1 MIRKYNQI
9 LNISKN
15 ELNQITNDE
24 VNKRYERAKS
34 RINLGQNEQETAIQR
49 SYLQDLEEA
58 YTNLKT
64 PEKRQKYF
72 KIITIQEHKLLGID
86 GKRLLEMSDEE
97 IEKIYKEALNI
108 YRKKEEAKDLKP
120 EDVSL
125 LKHCEEVLLPQ
136 AFERLKTR
144 EKRQEYL
151 GGFTKED
158 IEDVKSAPV
167 HNIRMASKKEKGDPI
182 WEEHDII
189 GRELKLYLLGR
200 VNYTELN
207 LENYIG
213 QYLLERNRLNF
224 QGKKIEVDELK
235 FFTDEVIVSRL
246 DDREYREAFEK
257 MLSKENVDKMRK
269 RAEAVQGDSTKEG
282 IYLGSIE
289 GNELVFSKEQFAAVM
304 KVNLGKELQKEKTEK
319 QKGEV

>member
-125 LKHCEEVLLPQ
+125 LKHCEEILLPQ

>member
-125 LKHCEEVLLPQ
+125 LKHCEEILLPQ

-182 WEEHDII
+182 WEEYDII
-189 GRELKLYLLGR
+189 GRKLKLYLLGR

>member
-1 MIRKYNQI
+1 MRRKYNQI

-97 IEKIYKEALNI
+97 IEKNYKEALNI

>member
-1 MIRKYNQI
+1 MRRKYNQI

-97 IEKIYKEALNI
+97 IEKNYKEALNI

-269 RAEAVQGDSTKEG
+269 RAEAVQGNSTKEG

>member
-1 MIRKYNQI
+1 MRRKYNQI

-86 GKRLLEMSDEE
+86 GKCLLEMSDEE

-182 WEEHDII
+182 WEEYDII

-269 RAEAVQGDSTKEG
+269 RAEAIQGDSTKEG

>member
-1 MIRKYNQI
+1 M
-9 LNISKN
+9 
-15 ELNQITNDE
+15 
-24 VNKRYERAKS
+24 
-34 RINLGQNEQETAIQR
+34 
-49 SYLQDLEEA
+49 
-58 YTNLKT
+58 
-64 PEKRQKYF
+64 
-72 KIITIQEHKLLGID
+72 
-86 GKRLLEMSDEE
+86 
-97 IEKIYKEALNI
+97 
-108 YRKKEEAKDLKP
+108 
-120 EDVSL
+120 
-125 LKHCEEVLLPQ
+125 LKHCEEILLPQ

-182 WEEHDII
+182 WEEYDII
-189 GRELKLYLLGR
+189 GRKLKLYLLGR

>member
-1 MIRKYNQI
+1 MRRKYNQI

-86 GKRLLEMSDEE
+86 SKRLLEMSDEE

-108 YRKKEEAKDLKP
+108 YKKKEEAKDLKP

-182 WEEHDII
+182 WEEYDII

>member
-1 MIRKYNQI
+1 MRRKYNQI

-182 WEEHDII
+182 WEEYDII

-289 GNELVFSKEQFAAVM
+289 GNELIFSKEQFAAVM